1 MSRFGE
7 YVRKKR
13 IEKRLLLR
21 QLSASLSV
29 DPAYL
34 SKIERGEK
42 NCNKILVNKIA
53 AALDLNLEEA
63 TVIWLIDN
71 LTELER
77 TEPLTR
83 KAIMEFIKS

>member
-7 YVRKKR
+7 YVRTKR

-42 NCNKILVNKIA
+42 NCNKILVKKIA
-53 AALDLNLEEA
+53 AALEVNLEEL
-63 TVIWLIDN
+63 TIIWLIDS

-77 TEPLTR
+77 NEPLAR
-83 KAIMEFIKS
+83 KAIMEFIRI